1 MLLSWSTLW
10 KMYLLCTP
18 RIVLTKAS
26 FWDEIADIEEESKH
40 QVSELTVKQLRKI
53 PVDPEST
60 VLEIGPGTGRLTI
73 PLAKAARKV
82 TVVESSREMISHLM
96 ANAKRNQ
103 VDNIVFVNKRW
114 EEVVVGK
121 DLEVHDI
128 VIASFSLF
136 MVNIEEALAKM
147 NEAAKRAVYLA
158 VSAECWIPGWIQRIL
173 YGEEL
178 FKGFSDHLLIFSI
191 LHEMGIHANVEVISY
206 EHRKRYDDLEKAVS
220 HFAEIYGVP
229 SDKKSELK
237 VHLRGILVEKDGKL
251 WHLQKKRA
259 ALIWWV
265 KET

>member
-82 TVVESSREMISHLM
+82 TVVEPSREMISHLM

-158 VSAECWIPGWIQRIL
+158 VSAE
-173 YGEEL
+173 
-178 FKGFSDHLLIFSI
+178 
-191 LHEMGIHANVEVISY
+191 
-206 EHRKRYDDLEKAVS
+206 
-220 HFAEIYGVP
+220 
-229 SDKKSELK
+229 
-237 VHLRGILVEKDGKL
+237 
-251 WHLQKKRA
+251 
-259 ALIWWV
+259 
-265 KET
+265 